1 MSFNF
6 LRCHPPLNLNT
17 ANFLW
22 VHVRYSMGNQ
32 KVLVFQHCEED
43 EGFLAHWL
51 SPQISLPWYHHTK
64 TTKATPTSNLTF
76 LMYQDGGKGFC
87 TWISLIL
94 SKTCCRLKSHLADLL
109 PSAFRISGRSYFKN
123 WWEVYQEALLES
135 CMCLSSST
143 CMYTGQR
150 FHNCHEFSVCAVPDG
165 DSSVGITG
173 SWPALRSK
181 PLIQ

>member
-22 VHVRYSMGNQ
+22 VQVRYSMGNQ

-43 EGFLAHWL
+43 EGFLVHWL

-94 SKTCCRLKSHLADLL
+94 SKTCCRLKSHLADPL

-123 WWEVYQEALLES
+123 WWEVYQEALLE
-135 CMCLSSST
+135 
-143 CMYTGQR
+143 Y
-150 FHNCHEFSVCAVPDG
+150 VCASAHQHVCTQV
-165 DSSVGITG
+165 SASTTAMNSVYVQYLMAT
-173 SWPALRSK
+173 AL
-181 PLIQ
+181 